1 MSRFDLK
8 KGERF
13 SFKKD
18 DGLNNLTVTL
28 GWKSGADLDAATFL
42 VGEDGVIEDDANCL
56 YF

>member
-18 DGLNNLTVTL
+18 EALNNLTVTL
-28 GWKSGADLDAATFL
+28 GWDAGADLDASTFL
-42 VGEDGVIEDDANCL
+42 VGADGVIEDDANID
-56 YF
+56 Y